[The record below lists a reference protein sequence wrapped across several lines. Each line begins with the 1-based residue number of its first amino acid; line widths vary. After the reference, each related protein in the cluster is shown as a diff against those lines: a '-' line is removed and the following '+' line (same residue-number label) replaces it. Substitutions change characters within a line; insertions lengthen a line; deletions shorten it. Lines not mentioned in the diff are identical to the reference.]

1 VRRARV
7 LIAAALVLAARTAAP
22 AEIWSRGNARL
33 LVGGEATGTLAPHD
47 LGFFN
52 YSDYGHSV
60 LRQVR
65 FGLSTELRASERLA
79 VLADLQ
85 TENLER
91 PHLYALYL
99 RVRPFA
105 GKRFDLQAGRVP
117 PVFGR
122 FARSGYGGDNP
133 LLGYPLAYQY
143 LTTVRPDAI
152 PNGAAGL
159 LAVKGSGW
167 FVGWNG
173 EYDSYAAGLP
183 IVAARRWDTGVQ
195 GTIAGDRLRLSAAV
209 TQGTLGNPR
218 LRDDNDGKQVQA
230 RLAWRVSPD
239 LAIGVSGARGAY
251 LTRAVQDALP
261 DAIRGRTFR
270 QRAAG
275 VDLEYGRGHWLWRA
289 EGVWN
294 AWDAAARL
302 PPLYDE
308 DLTARAVSVEGRY
321 RLWPGVHV
329 AARVDRLDFGDIT
342 GPERREPWE
351 APVWRLEAG
360 AGYQLTR
367 TLSLKASYQRN
378 RRDGGLVRGND
389 LFAAQA
395 SWWF

>member
-1 VRRARV
+1 VRRTG
-7 LIAAALVLAARTAAP
+7 LLFAALLTAHPAGA
-22 AEIWSRGNARL
+22 AEIWSRGDARF
-33 LVGGEATGTLAPHD
+33 LVGGEVTGTLGPHD

-60 LRQVR
+60 IRQFR
-65 FGLSTELRASERLA
+65 FGLSTELRASDRLA
-79 VLADLQ
+79 VLADVQ
-85 TENLER
+85 SENLER
-91 PHLYALYL
+91 PHVYALYL
-99 RVRPFA
+99 RVRPFT
-105 GKRFDLQAGRVP
+105 GRRFDLQAGRVP

-133 LLGYPLAYQY
+133 LIGYPLAYQY

-167 FVGWNG
+167 LVGWNG
-173 EYDSYAAGLP
+173 DYESYAAGLP

-195 GTIAGDRLRLSAAV
+195 GTIASDRLRLSAAV

-230 RLAWRVSPD
+230 RLHWRINPD
-239 LAIGVSGARGAY
+239 LAVGVSGARGAY
-251 LTRAVQDALP
+251 LASEVHETLP
-261 DAIRGRTFR
+261 EAIRARTFR

-275 VDLEYGRGHWLWRA
+275 IDVEYGRGHWLWRA

-294 AWDAAARL
+294 AWDAAAQRA
-302 PPLYDE
+302 PLYDE
-308 DLTARAVSVEGRY
+308 DLTARAVSLEGRY

-342 GPERREPWE
+342 GPVGPASWE
-351 APVWRLEAG
+351 APVWRLETG
-360 AGYQLTR
+360 AGYQVTR
-367 TLSLKASYQRN
+367 SLALKAVYQRN
-378 RRDGGLVRGND
+378 RRDGGFVHGND